1 MRDVLAHCG
10 AVLSHV
16 AAGSV
21 HRFTPEDNQ
30 RDVEARRGWSLSDVV
45 GELSSGYTTAAE
57 TIDAA
62 GGGLDGVGIGEWMHG
77 GDVREA
83 LGEPNAYVSEGRELA
98 VDLLLERSLVQR
110 RPALTVVIDGWPRAF
125 GSGEPGGRLTTDLET
140 FVRLAGNRRPDAARY
155 RCDECAPQDLRLFA

>member
-1 MRDVLAHCG
+1 M
-10 AVLSHV
+10 
-16 AAGSV
+16 
-21 HRFTPEDNQ
+21 
-30 RDVEARRGWSLSDVV
+30 V

-110 RPALTVVIDGWPRAF
+110 RPA
-125 GSGEPGGRLTTDLET
+125 
-140 FVRLAGNRRPDAARY
+140 
-155 RCDECAPQDLRLFA
+155 